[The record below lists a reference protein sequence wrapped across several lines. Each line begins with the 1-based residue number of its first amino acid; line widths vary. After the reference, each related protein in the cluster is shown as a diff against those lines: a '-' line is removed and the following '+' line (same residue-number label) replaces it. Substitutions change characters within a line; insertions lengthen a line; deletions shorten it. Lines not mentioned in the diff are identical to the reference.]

1 MTNYY
6 QNDEVLNVEGYEI
19 FFTRFS
25 DSIIKD
31 HFQQAINELSEV
43 LNEFAITEA
52 QLISAGGG
60 LSSITQR
67 LRDLLYVHG
76 WMKINIASE
85 HKVRD
90 RVLKSESHEIDHY
103 KEFEKGNI
111 GLEIEWNNKDPFFD
125 RDLENFR
132 KLHQV
137 GELALSI
144 IITRGQSLQDELIEV
159 YKRFLSDVYPYTIDQ
174 LSKLFSLSQKAEAR
188 ISKMVELNREES
200 IQAIARDLCSSKYGT
215 STTHMDKL
223 LTRIDRGV
231 GDPCPLVLIGIGKE
245 CLNKY

>member
-1 MTNYY
+1 MLENYY
-6 QNDEVLNVEGYEI
+6 HNNEVLNINGYEI
-19 FFTRFS
+19 YFTRFS

-31 HFQQAINELSEV
+31 HFQDAVSELSEV
-43 LNEFAITEA
+43 LNSFTITET

-60 LSSITQR
+60 LSSITQQ
-67 LRDLLYVHG
+67 LRGLLYEHN
-76 WMKINIASE
+76 WTKINIASE

-103 KEFEKGNI
+103 KEFSKGNI

-137 GELALSI
+137 GELALSV

-159 YKRFLSDVYPYTIDQ
+159 YKRYLDSVHPYTIDQ
-174 LSKLFSLSQKAEAR
+174 LSDFFSLSQKAKAR
-188 ISKMVELNREES
+188 MSNMIGLSKEES

-223 LTRIDRGV
+223 LTRMNRGV
-231 GDPCPLVLIGIGKE
+231 GDPCPLLLIGIGKE
-245 CLNKY
+245 RLTN